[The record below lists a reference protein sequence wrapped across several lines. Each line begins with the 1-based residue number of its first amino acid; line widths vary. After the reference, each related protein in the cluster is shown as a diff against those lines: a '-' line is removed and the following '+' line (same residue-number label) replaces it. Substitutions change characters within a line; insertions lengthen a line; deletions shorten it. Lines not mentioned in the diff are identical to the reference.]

1 MPASGA
7 RVIALPSWL
16 GGRPPLYHLVIA
28 RDGTAAT
35 GSGEDR
41 WTFPRW
47 AVCLSA
53 DGRAPLKRWRN
64 GGPVG
69 VVKPV
74 SGKSAP
80 EWQRRAV
87 AYVAAVGGVSESEAV
102 DVVEWYRKHRTG
114 SYVARVAA

>member
-1 MPASGA
+1 M
-7 RVIALPSWL
+7 IALPSWL
-16 GGRPPLYHLVIA
+16 GGRPPLYQLVIA

-41 WTFPRW
+41 WTFGRW

-53 DGRAPLKRWRN
+53 DGKRPVSFYRN
-64 GGPVG
+64 GGPRG

-102 DVVEWYRKHRTG
+102 DVVEWFREHRTG
-114 SYVARVAA
+114 SYLARVAA